1 MVYWPG
7 LDSQIENTV
16 RQCSSCASAAKV
28 PMKAAP
34 CPWPQART
42 CWSRIHIDYAGP
54 VDGRYLLV
62 IVDSFS
68 KWPEVFLT
76 ERITTSSTISCLR
89 QTFARF
95 GMPETIVS
103 DNGTQFTALEFKDFC
118 AENGIQQIFTPPG
131 HPQSNGQAE
140 RFVDTLKRSLL
151 KMKGEGPLTKLVD
164 RFLLHYRSTPNPS
177 FNYSKSPAEVFLGRP
192 MRTANSL
199 MLPTK
204 QCKRPEPDGPRSS
217 ADAYRSRA
225 FKPGDRV
232 YVLNNQGTPKWIEGD
247 VITRRGKVVY
257 EVRMGEKICR
267 RHINQIRGR
276 SVISEARQR
285 SPLTDMTIFEETS
298 RQPLEESVAMQ
309 SEDVELEADGIQP
322 CLSAKNSDAENHP
335 TPKRPRRNCRPPV
348 RLDPDPKRK
357 SYY

>member
-1 MVYWPG
+1 
-7 LDSQIENTV
+7 
-16 RQCSSCASAAKV
+16 
-28 PMKAAP
+28 
-34 CPWPQART
+34 
-42 CWSRIHIDYAGP
+42 
-54 VDGRYLLV
+54 
-62 IVDSFS
+62 
-68 KWPEVFLT
+68 
-76 ERITTSSTISCLR
+76 
-89 QTFARF
+89 
-95 GMPETIVS
+95 
-103 DNGTQFTALEFKDFC
+103 
-118 AENGIQQIFTPPG
+118 
-131 HPQSNGQAE
+131 
-140 RFVDTLKRSLL
+140 
-151 KMKGEGPLTKLVD
+151 MKGEGPLTKLVD

-217 ADAYRSRA
+217 ADAFRSRA

-335 TPKRPRRNCRPPV
+335 TPKRPRVLTAGPV